1 MDRPKLRRIERYPLS
16 REGESLLVIRDPLD
30 LVEPF
35 AIEARYA
42 PVLDALDGTRTLAQ
56 VRQSLSMRGVVVVDA
71 EDLAEF
77 VDELAELGL
86 LDDEGFRARWAEV
99 HAAFEAAEVREPRR
113 AGLLYP
119 AEPDELARWLAP
131 ALPPRPGPPRSREG
145 SLVAAEPDAAGY
157 GSLDPKSPIAL
168 IVPHQP
174 PPVVAGL
181 LRPLLA
187 KLPAPETWKVIV
199 ILATDH
205 APGLLPFA
213 ATDKDPLTTLGPLRC
228 HLPLVDELEQRV
240 PWLLRE
246 QIRHRSA
253 DAIEW
258 TTLLLRAMWG
268 DRCPPVLPILCGQT
282 MLTRHEG
289 REQADELLGA
299 LELLLGEDT
308 EAGRVLW
315 WTAAEL
321 GHAGPAFGHAT
332 LPSPAQVEA
341 RDRELLEPLLAGRTE
356 QLVRRCMEASPSE
369 RPSGT
374 AALATMVQML
384 PLGHRATLVG
394 HDVVP
399 APGELPGWIGC
410 ASVLVRRG

>member
-1 MDRPKLRRIERYPLS
+1 VDRPKLRRVERYPLS
-16 REGESLLVIRDPLD
+16 REGESLVVVRDPLD

-35 AIEARYA
+35 AIDARYA
-42 PVLDALDGTRTLAQ
+42 ALLDTLDGTRTLAQ
-56 VRQSLSMRGVVVVDA
+56 IRQSLLMRGLADLDA

-77 VDELAELGL
+77 VDELADQGL
-86 LDDEGFRARWAEV
+86 LDDDTFRARWAAIHQE
-99 HAAFEAAEVREPRR
+99 FEASERREPRR

-119 AEPDELARWLAP
+119 AEPAPLAAWLAP
-131 ALPPRPGPPRSREG
+131 ALPAGPRPSQAGV
-145 SLVAAEPDAAGY
+145 LAASESTSSYGEP
-157 GSLDPKSPIAL
+157 PIAV

-174 PPVVAGL
+174 PPQVASL
-181 LRPLLA
+181 LRPLLSA
-187 KLPAPETWKVIV
+187 LPEPETWKVIV

-213 ATDKDPLTTLGPLRC
+213 ATDKDQQTLLGPLRC
-228 HLPLVDELEQRV
+228 HLPLIDELERRV

-246 QIRHRSA
+246 QIRQRSA

-258 TTLLLRAMWG
+258 TTLLLRALWG
-268 DRCPPVLPILCGQT
+268 DRCPPVIPIVCGQT

-308 EAGRVLW
+308 AAGRVLW

-321 GHAGPAFGHAT
+321 AHRGPAFGHAE
-332 LPSPAQVEA
+332 LPTREQVEA
-341 RDRELLEPLLAGRTE
+341 RDLELIEPLLAGRTE
-356 QLVRRCMEASPSE
+356 QLVRRCMDAEPSQ

-374 AALATMVQML
+374 AALATLVQML
-384 PLGHRATLVG
+384 PIGHRATLIG
-394 HDVVP
+394 HEVVP

-410 ASVLVRRG
+410 AGVIIRNGRGSRT

>member
-1 MDRPKLRRIERYPLS
+1 VDRPKLRRVERYPLA
-16 REGESLLVIRDPLD
+16 REDQSLLVVRDPLD

-56 VRQSLSMRGVVVVDA
+56 IRQSLLMRGVVDVDR
-71 EDLAEF
+71 EDLEEF
-77 VDELAELGL
+77 VAELGEIGL
-86 LDDEGFRARWAEV
+86 LDDERFRELWAEI
-99 HAAFEAAEVREPRR
+99 HEQFEAAELREPRR

-119 AEPDELARWLAP
+119 AEPGPLEAWLAP
-131 ALPPRPGPPRSREG
+131 ALPAR
-145 SLVAAEPDAAGY
+145 AAEAG
-157 GSLDPKSPIAL
+157 DPPIAV
-168 IVPHQP
+168 IAPHQP
-174 PPVVAGL
+174 PPQIAGL

-187 KLPAPETWKVIV
+187 TLPDPATWKVIV

-213 ATDKDPLTTLGPLRC
+213 ATDKDQQTVLGPLRC
-228 HLPLVDELEQRV
+228 HLPLIDELERRV

-246 QIRHRSA
+246 QIRQRSA

-258 TTLLLRAMWG
+258 TTLLLRALWG
-268 DRCPPVLPILCGQT
+268 DRCPPVLPLSCGQT
-282 MLTRHEG
+282 MLTRNEG

-308 EAGRVLW
+308 KAGRVLW

-321 GHAGPAFGHAT
+321 SHRGPAFGHAE
-332 LPSPAQVEA
+332 LPEPEQIETA
-341 RDRELLEPLLAGRTE
+341 DMELLEPLLAGRPE
-356 QLVRRCMEASPSE
+356 QLVRRCMESDPSA

-374 AALATMVQML
+374 AALATLAQML
-384 PLGHRATLVG
+384 PIDYRASLVG
-394 HDVVP
+394 HRVIP
-399 APGELPGWIGC
+399 APGEIPGWIGC
-410 ASVLVRRG
+410 AGVVVRNPSSETKQRG